1 MEAGLWVIRFYFHS
15 SLLQKA
21 TCCSPRMLPV
31 SHALTQSLHWAS
43 LMDRKGEKS
52 SIYLPHWDI
61 IRWFGMDGCSFG
73 PEAITDPSKTVH
85 ANPRAATIWEGYRKS
100 NRKTTRAGKVLKNPT
115 RSEYI
120 GRKTIPWKKT
130 QIFCQFAGLR
140 CQVLRVAMLNQSPT
154 PCPRNTK
161 YRGAVPSPD
170 QETLTCSYPYIV

>member
-130 QIFCQFAGLR
+130 QMFLPVCWAE
-140 CQVLRVAMLNQSPT
+140 
-154 PCPRNTK
+154 
-161 YRGAVPSPD
+161 VPSAESGNAQPEPNSLSQKHQVSGSCAKPWPGD
-170 QETLTCSYPYIV
+170 LDL